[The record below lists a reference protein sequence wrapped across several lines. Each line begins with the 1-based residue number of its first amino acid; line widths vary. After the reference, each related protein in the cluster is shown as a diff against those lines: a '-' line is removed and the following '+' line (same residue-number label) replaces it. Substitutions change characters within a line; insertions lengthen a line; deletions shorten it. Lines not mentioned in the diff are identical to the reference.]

1 MSEAKAAAKEN
12 DKIQHKL
19 EISSEDYSLR
29 FFVRFVWNQ
38 QHPIHTYHQRLLDF
52 IMVNLEEVDENAI
65 SQEETLKG
73 LLSDHSDGFALL
85 STVFKFLKENSADFK
100 ADGAAEKV
108 MKALKDSTGIEPK
121 AASVAGIKGGFLGGA
136 SKSASK
142 APPVT
147 TPNPKPAVEKQPP
160 ATSKSPST
168 SKSTPPEA
176 TKDTSVPDPA
186 TPEEGNDE
194 EEEKDDPNLQKPNSG
209 NGGSTD
215 KYSWVQTLAEVTVNI
230 PVPVGTKSRMLTVEI
245 KKQYVKVALK
255 GGETIMDGEL
265 YEPVKTDDCF
275 WNIVD
280 GKMLEI
286 SLTKNNQMEWWRT
299 IVKGDPEI
307 NTKKVEPENSKL
319 GDLDG
324 ETRQTVE
331 KMMYDQRQKQ
341 MGLPTS
347 EEQDKQNMLKKFMD
361 SHPEMD
367 FSSAK
372 IC

>member
-1 MSEAKAAAKEN
+1 
-12 DKIQHKL
+12 
-19 EISSEDYSLR
+19 
-29 FFVRFVWNQ
+29 
-38 QHPIHTYHQRLLDF
+38 
-52 IMVNLEEVDENAI
+52 MVNLEEVDEDAL
-65 SQEETLKG
+65 SVEETLKK
-73 LLSDHSDGFALL
+73 LLSEHNDAFALL

-121 AASVAGIKGGFLGGA
+121 AAMTAGMKGGFLGGA

-147 TPNPKPAVEKQPP
+147 TPNPKPAVEKQAAP
-160 ATSKSPST
+160 AISKSP
-168 SKSTPPEA
+168 PPEV
-176 TKDTSVPDPA
+176 TKDTSMPDPA

-215 KYSWVQTLAEVTVNI
+215 KYSWVQTLAEATVNI
-230 PVPVGTKSRMLTVEI
+230 PIPAGTKSRMLTVEI
-245 KKQYVKVALK
+245 RKQYLKVALK
-255 GGETIMDGEL
+255 GGETIVDGEL

-319 GDLDG
+319 ADLDG

-361 SHPEMD
+361 QHPEMD
-367 FSSAK
+367 FSNAK